1 LFIAEADMVTV
12 INMEKEARKY
22 MRER

>member
-1 LFIAEADMVTV
+1 LFIAEADMATI
-12 INMEKEARKY
+12 INVEKEARKY